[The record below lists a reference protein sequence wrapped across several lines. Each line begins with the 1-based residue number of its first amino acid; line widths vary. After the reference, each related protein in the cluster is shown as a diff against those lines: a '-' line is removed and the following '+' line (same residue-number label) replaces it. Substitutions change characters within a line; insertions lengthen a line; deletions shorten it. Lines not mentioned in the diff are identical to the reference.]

1 MTMFTR
7 FDTWLAQRFP
17 ATRAMARLGTIAAT
31 LSGIATAFHI
41 GGIGGYALPMTWVLG
56 VPTNGI
62 VFRTLEAL
70 HPIPSRAM
78 WSGADWNIYLF
89 LFSACIALNWTLLG
103 LAADLLG
110 LRPPSRSRSCLPDE
124 PVPELTPADLDPLLR
139 EFEELER
146 KTREPRSPGDGSY
159 HRAA

>member
-1 MTMFTR
+1 MSIFTR
-7 FDTWLAQRFP
+7 FDAWLAQRFP

-56 VPTNGI
+56 MPTNWI
-62 VFRTLEAL
+62 VFRALEAL
-70 HPIPSRAM
+70 HPIPRGAL
-78 WSGADWNIYLF
+78 WSGADWNVYLF

-110 LRPPSRSRSCLPDE
+110 MRPPSHSRSRLPAE
-124 PVPELTPADLDPLLR
+124 ALPELTSADFDPLVR

-146 KTREPRSPGDGSY
+146 KTREPSPPADDSY
-159 HRAA
+159 DRAA